1 MSVKENRSSVQ
12 NTAQGASEDDTNRA
26 QLSVLA
32 EPGLIASITAD
43 NSRWSRKYRRISKY
57 LESDGRVI
65 CMHCALG
72 RGSVLRLSL
81 VFQSF
86 LKSTLVSLTF
96 TFL

>member
-1 MSVKENRSSVQ
+1 MP
-12 NTAQGASEDDTNRA
+12 SEDDTNRA

-43 NSRWSRKYRRISKY
+43 KFSLVQEISKY